1 MADLPEQRLVEWA
14 EAIEQLHQH
23 ITREETDGRIAATAT
38 TNLWSDFGYPGGPPR
53 VVTLVRQAIE
63 IGYAAAL
70 RDVRDGDFDELIEV
84 WQAGPEE
91 DDD

>member
-1 MADLPEQRLVEWA
+1 MTDLSPGRFNEWA
-14 EAIEQLHQH
+14 DAIEELHEH
-23 ITREETDGRIAATAT
+23 STREETDGKIAATAVA
-38 TNLWSDFGYPGGPPR
+38 NLWSDFGYRGGPSEMTR
-53 VVTLVRQAIE
+53 LVRQAIE

-84 WQAGPEE
+84 WQAGP

>member
-1 MADLPEQRLVEWA
+1 MADLPHRQLTQWA
-14 EAIEQLHQH
+14 DAIEQLHEH
-23 ITREETDGRIAATAT
+23 VTREETDARIAATAT
-38 TNLWSDFGYPGGPPR
+38 ANLWSDFGYPGGPPD
-53 VVTLVRQAIE
+53 VVTMIRRAIE

-84 WQAGPEE
+84 WQAGPE